1 MVVFLPSPLLRSRSI
16 LNQRG
21 RAYQR
26 RIRFVL
32 LSHLHFDHIKS
43 LPALVDNLTKEF
55 DEPVIVAATEPVL

>member
-1 MVVFLPSPLLRSRSI
+1 M
-16 LNQRG
+16 NQRG

>member
-1 MVVFLPSPLLRSRSI
+1 
-16 LNQRG
+16 
-21 RAYQR
+21 
-26 RIRFVL
+26 VL